1 MTATPYAPTLT
12 QSLTEAPAIRRVAF
26 DAPWAWLAA
35 GWRDLWSAPVIS
47 LTYGAAFAAAA
58 YAFVFQL
65 SQTNALPL
73 MLPLAGGFLLVGPL
87 LAVGLYEIS
96 RRRERNQRASFQ
108 DIISA
113 VRQSGGQLAFFG
125 VLLLLLYFFWMQIA
139 SLLFMLFF
147 GNSDIP
153 PVENFIPTLLFTPH
167 GLGLLVIGT
176 AVGAIFASVAFSVS
190 AIAVPMLLDRKVD
203 VITAVTASVR
213 AVDLNRPAMILWAV
227 LIAGLIAM
235 GFAALFAGTRHCVP
249 ADRLCD
255 VACLPR
261 TDGNNRG
268 VMVPTQRS
276 PLTYMETPISAPQS
290 RPS

>member
-1 MTATPYAPTLT
+1 MTATPYAPTFT
-12 QSLTEAPAIRRVAF
+12 QSLTEVPAIRRVAF

-108 DIISA
+108 DIVSA

-153 PVENFIPTLLFTPH
+153 PVENFVPTLLFTPH
-167 GLGLLVIGT
+167 GLGLLVMGT
-176 AVGAIFASVAFSVS
+176 AVGAFFASVAFSVS

-235 GFAALFAGTRHCVP
+235 GFAALFAGLAIVFPLIGYATWHAYRE
-249 ADRLCD
+249 L
-255 VACLPR
+255 
-261 TDGNNRG
+261 TG
-268 VMVPTQRS
+268 T
-276 PLTYMETPISAPQS
+276 LTYMETPISAPQS

>member
-1 MTATPYAPTLT
+1 MTAAPCAPTFT
-12 QSLTEAPAIRRVAF
+12 QSLTEVPAIRRVAF

-35 GWRDLWSAPVIS
+35 GWRDLWFAPVIS
-47 LTYGAAFAAAA
+47 LTYGAAFATAA

-96 RRRERNQRASFQ
+96 RRRERNERASFQ
-108 DIISA
+108 DIASA
-113 VRQSGGQLAFFG
+113 VKQSGGQLAFFG

-139 SLLFMLFF
+139 SLMFMLFF

-153 PVENFIPTLLFTPH
+153 PVENFVPTLLFTPH
-167 GLGLLVIGT
+167 GLGLLVMGT
-176 AVGAIFASVAFSVS
+176 AVGAIFASVAFGIS

-213 AVDLNRPAMILWAV
+213 AVNLNRPAMILWAV
-227 LIAGLIAM
+227 LIVGLIAM
-235 GFAALFAGTRHCVP
+235 GFVALFAGL
-249 ADRLCD
+249 AI
-255 VACLPR
+255 AF
-261 TDGNNRG
+261 
-268 VMVPTQRS
+268 
-276 PLTYMETPISAPQS
+276 PLIGYATWHAYRELTGTLQL
-290 RPS
+290 

>member
-1 MTATPYAPTLT
+1 MTATPYAPTFT
-12 QSLTEAPAIRRVAF
+12 QSLTQAPAIRRVAF

-65 SQTNALPL
+65 SRTDALPL

-87 LAVGLYEIS
+87 LAVGFYEIS
-96 RRRERNQRASFQ
+96 RRRERNERTSFQ
-108 DIISA
+108 DIVSV

-125 VLLLLLYFFWMQIA
+125 VLLLLLFFFWMRVA

-147 GNSDIP
+147 GNADIP
-153 PVENFIPTLLFTPH
+153 PVENFVPTLLFTPH
-167 GLGLLVIGT
+167 GLGLLVVGT
-176 AVGAIFASVAFSVS
+176 AVGAIFALAAFGAS

-203 VITAVTASVR
+203 VITAVTSSIE
-213 AVDLNRPAMILWAV
+213 AVNLNRPAMILWAV

-235 GFAALFAGTRHCVP
+235 GFAALFAGL
-249 ADRLCD
+249 AI
-255 VACLPR
+255 
-261 TDGNNRG
+261 
-268 VMVPTQRS
+268 S
-276 PLTYMETPISAPQS
+276 FPLIGYATWHAYRELTGTEA
-290 RPS
+290 

>member
-1 MTATPYAPTLT
+1 MATPYEPTLT
-12 QSLTEAPAIRRVAF
+12 QSLTEAPVIRRVAF

-96 RRRERNQRASFQ
+96 RRRERNQSASFQ
-108 DIISA
+108 DIVSA

-125 VLLLLLYFFWMQIA
+125 VLLLLLNFFWMQIA

-147 GNSDIP
+147 GHSDIP
-153 PVENFIPTLLFTPH
+153 RVENFIPTLLFAPH
-167 GLGLLVIGT
+167 GLGLLVIG
-176 AVGAIFASVAFSVS
+176 
-190 AIAVPMLLDRKVD
+190 VPMLLDRKVD
-203 VITAVTASVR
+203 VVTAVTASVR
-213 AVDLNRPAMILWAV
+213 AVNLNRPAMILWAV

-235 GFAALFAGTRHCVP
+235 GFAALFVGLAIVFPLIGYATWHAYRELTGTE
-249 ADRLCD
+249 A
-255 VACLPR
+255 
-261 TDGNNRG
+261 
-268 VMVPTQRS
+268 Q
-276 PLTYMETPISAPQS
+276 
-290 RPS
+290 